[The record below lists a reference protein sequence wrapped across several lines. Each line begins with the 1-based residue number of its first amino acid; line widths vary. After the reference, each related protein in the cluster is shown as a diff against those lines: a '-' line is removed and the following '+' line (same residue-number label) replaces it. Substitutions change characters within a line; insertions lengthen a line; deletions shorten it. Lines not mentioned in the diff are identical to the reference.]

1 MNIYDLISRAQKL
14 RKETQLDSVSPDR
27 VGGLHEDTLKYI
39 NEFQLLASS
48 PSLHKIYAS
57 VSAMQSDKSPK
68 SDLTGK
74 PLKPGQL
81 VVIVP
86 ANQTDATA
94 GDVYRYDGPSG
105 NTSAWTF
112 VAKIGAV
119 PADAELSATST
130 NPPQNKVVT
139 EKLTELKSDLIDVV
153 GGEKYIDMTGQPGR
167 ISGSSGSVIEDSYYT
182 HTNPFF
188 VKAGSV
194 VNFSVACLA
203 SGSALSETDAE
214 GSSYIVLIKGI
225 SASEVKDFSYTAP
238 RDMYLSI
245 TYRNNLSASGKVIV
259 NGDASTLGTILGK
272 LDSVEETLEINR
284 ILSESENWQKLFIN
298 SEGHCSISTNTL
310 CTKRKNLIG
319 KNTYLHVK
327 VDSGY
332 KYRIL
337 FFESIGT
344 GIIGENTTYTLI
356 PGEYDDIKVWH
367 IDERLLSLPIGAT
380 CFTINIRKIDD
391 SAIEVSDCEHLYVY
405 NTYGVENISTFYN
418 LLKKENKNILSN
430 DIGYLTSKVI
440 THNGITYTFNGFSWS
455 VTGQAT
461 ITSWAAIAGA
471 PNRIPQGIDTGKL
484 VMVKYSG
491 TNVAL
496 HIVQYDSNGSVI
508 QSQFIYN
515 DSSVSINAQTKGI
528 EIRLRVAQDAIVN
541 EEVNPV
547 IINFLDNDDLSKE
560 LYNVVQQDVN
570 ERNDRII
577 QCAKS
582 YYNVTRANR
591 FVYGKRS
598 ALYYPN
604 YDPEYNQGDDTDINQ
619 VHCGALTYLIA
630 AGCPYYSS
638 RYVNPKGV
646 NASYA
651 AGYGFDFEAYSL
663 KLAHAGNENEIAF
676 IGADNINKTTEEL
689 KELMLFKTS
698 YKLATSCLRW
708 NMLIYIQ
715 NGESVDTSKMKVGDM
730 VFYGHPD
737 DGQPKYIDGVLQTPI
752 LIEGYRI
759 AHCDTVVEII
769 DGTPYVIDAGAA
781 PISFHPFSK
790 GNFEYVC
797 IGRVPL
803 FDF

>member
-1 MNIYDLISRAQKL
+1 MADVLGKKISELAETTDLAGLYTIGSDRNNQSKKVPLQFVKEAADYANAQGDYAKGVGDTIQGNTGVNEYPAFSSSTQYAAGSVVRYNDKL
-14 RKETQLDSVSPDR
+14 YRFTALHPAGAW
-27 VGGLHEDTLKYI
+27 VG
-39 NEFQLLASS
+39 
-48 PSLHKIYAS
+48 
-57 VSAMQSDKSPK
+57 
-68 SDLTGK
+68 
-74 PLKPGQL
+74 
-81 VVIVP
+81 
-86 ANQTDATA
+86 TDAIETSIKA
-94 GDVYRYDGPSG
+94 ETDV
-105 NTSAWTF
+105 
-112 VAKIGAV
+112 
-119 PADAELSATST
+119 
-130 NPPQNKVVT
+130 
-139 EKLTELKSDLIDVV
+139 KLTELIDEV
-153 GGEKYIDMTGQPGR
+153 GGEKDIDMTGQPGR
-167 ISGSSGSVIEDSYYT
+167 ISGSSGSVIEDSNYT
-182 HTNPFF
+182 HTYPFF

-214 GSSYIVLIKGI
+214 GSSYIVLLKGG
-225 SASEVKDFSYTAP
+225 SGSEVRDFSYTAP

-245 TYRNNLSASGKVIV
+245 TYRNFFAASGKITIKGEVKDEI
-259 NGDASTLGTILGK
+259 SKLYSEQQSILGK
-272 LDSVEETLEINR
+272 LNSVEETLEINH

-298 SEGHCSISTNTL
+298 PEGRCSISMNTL
-310 CTKRKNLIG
+310 CTKRKNFIG

-337 FFESIGT
+337 FFENVGT
-344 GIIGENTTYTLI
+344 GIIGENTTYSLI
-356 PGEYDDIKVWH
+356 PGEYDDINVWH

-391 SAIEVSDCEHLYVY
+391 SEIEVSDCEHLYVY
-405 NTYGVENISTFYN
+405 NTYGIENISTFYN

-430 DIGYLTSKVI
+430 NISYLKPKVI
-440 THNGITYTFNGFSWS
+440 TYNGVTYTFNGSSWS

-461 ITSWAAIAGA
+461 KTSWATIAGDTDE
-471 PNRIPQGIDTGKL
+471 IPQGIDVGKL
-484 VMVKYSG
+484 VMAKYSG

-496 HIVQYDSNGSVI
+496 HIIQYDSNSSVI

-515 DSSVSINAQTKGI
+515 DSSVSIDARTKGI
-528 EIRLRVAQDAIVN
+528 EIRLRVAQGAIVN

-547 IINFLDNDDLSKE
+547 ITNFLDNDDLSKE
-560 LYNVVQQDVN
+560 LYNIVQPDVN
-570 ERNDRII
+570 ERNDRIV

-582 YYNVTRANR
+582 YYNVTRANQ

-598 ALYYPN
+598 ALYYPD
-604 YDPEYNQGDDTDINQ
+604 YDPGYNPGDDTVLNQ
-619 VHCGALTYLIA
+619 VHCGALTYLMA
-630 AGCPYYSS
+630 VGCPYYLS
-638 RYVNPKGV
+638 RYVNPNGV

-663 KLAHAGNENEIAF
+663 RLAHAGNEDEIAY

-715 NGESVDTSKMKVGDM
+715 NEESVDTSKMKIGDM

-759 AHCDTVVEII
+759 AHCDTVVDII